1 MVTPVHVVFSTE
13 VGIILLSHKLIEVSS
28 FVMDSCLCQEEIFM
42 SFVLKTFN
50 DMLLELHQDKTFC
63 KSFVKDWTRSLEW
76 FTAPIVVSSAN
87 MSALVSVSESGRSF
101 TYIKHKIGP
110 STEP

>member
-1 MVTPVHVVFSTE
+1 
-13 VGIILLSHKLIEVSS
+13 
-28 FVMDSCLCQEEIFM
+28 M
-42 SFVLKTFN
+42 SFVLETFN
-50 DMLLELHQDKTFC
+50 DMLLELHQDKTFY
-63 KSFVKDWTRSLEW
+63 KSFVKDWTRSSLEW
-76 FTAPIVVSSAN
+76 LTAPIVVLSAN